1 MPILATAGRVL
12 WFACGITG
20 AVTLTLVAVLA
31 VWVARAARREPRPL
45 PRRAPFYVLPE
56 SEFDEGI
63 RALLEDVRER

>member
-31 VWVARAARREPRPL
+31 VWVARAARREPLPL
-45 PRRAPFYVLPE
+45 PRRDSFYVLTE
-56 SEFDEGI
+56 AELD
-63 RALLEDVRER
+63 ALLEDVRER